1 MRDAQRN
8 LGNKKQISKWF
19 FSGSMIKNLPAR
31 QETQELWVRSL
42 DGERPLEEGVATHSV
57 FLPGAAHGQ
66 RSLAGYS
73 PQGRKELD
81 MTEMNQHST
90 TQHTTKV

>member
-1 MRDAQRN
+1 MAENEIVRQN
-8 LGNKKQISKWF
+8 HLLSGHEFEQTLGNS
-19 FSGSMIKNLPAR
+19 
-31 QETQELWVRSL
+31 
-42 DGERPLEEGVATHSV
+42 EE
-57 FLPGAAHGQ
+57 Q

-90 TQHTTKV
+90 TQHTTKI